1 MKQRYTNLEIAK
13 VALCSEATV
22 KKAVER
28 GLKDDLES
36 VLGWVLLQRVK
47 SLGISGIDL
56 MAEKP
61 KSVFPNMVTAESLG
75 IVKKEEPKE
84 SVIDKLGYEPDNSQ
98 MEGKW

>member
-28 GLKDDLES
+28 GLKNDLES

-47 SLGISGIDL
+47 SLGVGGIDL
-56 MAEKP
+56 MAEMP
-61 KSVFPNMVTAESLG
+61 KFSNMVTAESLG

-98 MEGKW
+98 MEGEW

>member
-56 MAEKP
+56 MAEMP
-61 KSVFPNMVTAESLG
+61 KFSNMVTAESLG

-98 MEGKW
+98 MEGEW

>member
-1 MKQRYTNLEIAK
+1 MEIAK

-47 SLGISGIDL
+47 SLGVSGIDL
-56 MAEKP
+56 MAERP

-75 IVKKEEPKE
+75 IGKKEEPKE